1 MKAPTMISIK
11 QIRENLIEPAI
22 GHYYDKHIEPK
33 ILNQMTPEQR
43 ATFSSQPKE
52 ELIKYSFD

>member
-1 MKAPTMISIK
+1 MISIK

-33 ILNQMTPEQR
+33 ILAKMTPEQR

-52 ELIKYSFD
+52 ELIKYPFD

>member
-1 MKAPTMISIK
+1 MISIK

-33 ILNQMTPEQR
+33 ILAQMTPEQQKEF
-43 ATFSSQPKE
+43 AVQPDE
-52 ELIKYSFD
+52 ELIQYPFD